1 MIFKEIKIRL
11 WLHDFIN
18 TTCRLIIYVR
28 IISYVSNLTRLGVLP
43 WGVFVIKLSLS
54 NFVFVFFAYFLFA
67 GVIININAFDV
78 VLFHGNNLGVY
89 ETLLSS
95 ISLLQFYF
103 NIMKRRSSIAL
114 ESFCNLYTNHL
125 RQEWNSLPPLRQA
138 SVTISMTDE
147 KRLEFSVTHFRQLWS
162 YLFLWVFPQGTPQ
175 CLLCLNYVWQWRS
188 DQLGKFCT
196 LWTDIQK
203 LVESNLQYESQIVC
217 TSLLAPVTT
226 T

>member
-1 MIFKEIKIRL
+1 MRLTLFCSMEMILASTK
-11 WLHDFIN
+11 H
-18 TTCRLIIYVR
+18 
-28 IISYVSNLTRLGVLP
+28 SSP
-43 WGVFVIKLSLS
+43 VFLS
-54 NFVFVFFAYFLFA
+54 FM
-67 GVIININAFDV
+67 
-78 VLFHGNNLGVY
+78 
-89 ETLLSS
+89 E
-95 ISLLQFYF
+95 
-103 NIMKRRSSIAL
+103 RRSSIAL

-147 KRLEFSVTHFRQLWS
+147 KRLEFSVPHFRQLWS

-203 LVESNLQYESQIVC
+203 LVESNFTVWELNCLYQPPSTC
-217 TSLLAPVTT
+217 NNHLG
-226 T
+226 

>member
-43 WGVFVIKLSLS
+43 SGVFVIKLSLS
-54 NFVFVFFAYFLFA
+54 NFGFVFIAYFLFA
-67 GVIININAFDV
+67 GVVININAFDV
-78 VLFHGNNLGVY
+78 LFHGNNLSVY

-103 NIMKRRSSIAL
+103 NIMERRSSIAL

-125 RQEWNSLPPLRQA
+125 SQE
-138 SVTISMTDE
+138 
-147 KRLEFSVTHFRQLWS
+147 
-162 YLFLWVFPQGTPQ
+162 
-175 CLLCLNYVWQWRS
+175 
-188 DQLGKFCT
+188 
-196 LWTDIQK
+196 
-203 LVESNLQYESQIVC
+203 
-217 TSLLAPVTT
+217 
-226 T
+226 